1 MYYKTLEVRHI
12 LLFFM
17 LMVGC
22 MVYSQRKPK
31 IKGNRNVIEVRE
43 TLAPFN
49 AIQLDDDLDINLEA
63 ATVGE
68 YIIEA
73 DDNLIDVLKFKVV
86 NETLIISSYYKVTSK
101 KKLNITVNFSELFR
115 INANDGNI
123 VVKNR
128 FSTEFLEVNATGSGR
143 VEIDVDADAMEITM
157 NDNSRGNFK
166 VDSDTLNI
174 RLAEKADLRLFG
186 VMENTVLDMQ
196 RNSKADLE
204 GFTDVFQFH
213 LLDSSDLNAKR
224 LEANSVEANLE
235 GSSSAEVLS
244 TATVDLYSKGSSKTY
259 VFGDSKINLQEFLD
273 TSELYRRKN

>member
-1 MYYKTLEVRHI
+1 MYYKSLEVRHI
-12 LLFFM
+12 LLFIT
-17 LMVGC
+17 LLVGC

-43 TLAPFN
+43 SLAPFN
-49 AIQLDDDLDINLEA
+49 AIQLDDDLDINLQA
-63 ATVGE
+63 ATSGE

-73 DDNLIDVLKFKVV
+73 DDNLIDILKFKVE
-86 NETLIISSYYKVTSK
+86 NETLIISSYYRVTSK
-101 KKLNITVNFSELFR
+101 KKLNITVNFNELFL
-115 INANDGNI
+115 INANEGNI

-128 FSTEFLEVNATGSGR
+128 FSTEFLEVNTRGSAR

-174 RLAEKADLRLFG
+174 RLAEKSDLRLFG
-186 VMENTVLDMQ
+186 VMESTVLDMQ
-196 RNSKADLE
+196 RNAKADLE
-204 GFTDVFQFH
+204 GFTDIFQFH
-213 LLDSSDLNAKR
+213 LLDNSDLKAKR
-224 LEANSVEANLE
+224 LEANSVQANLE

-244 TATVDLYSKGSSKTY
+244 TSTVDLNSKGSSKTY
-259 VFGDSKINLQEFLD
+259 VFGDSKINLLEFLD

>member
-1 MYYKTLEVRHI
+1 MYYKSLGVRHI

-17 LMVGC
+17 LLVGC
-22 MVYSQRKPK
+22 LVYSQRKPK

-43 TLAPFN
+43 TLPPFN
-49 AIQLDDDLDINLEA
+49 AVQLDDDLDINLQA
-63 ATVGE
+63 ATSGE

-73 DDNLIDVLKFKVV
+73 DDNLIDVLKFKVE
-86 NETLIISSYYKVTSK
+86 NETLIISSYYRVTSK
-101 KKLNITVNFSELFR
+101 KRLNITVNFNELFL

-128 FSTEFLEVNATGSGR
+128 FSTEFLEVNTRGSGR
-143 VEIDVDADAMEITM
+143 VEIDVDADAMQITM
-157 NDNSRGNFK
+157 NDNSKGNFK

-204 GFTDVFQFH
+204 GFTDVFHFH
-213 LLDSSDLNAKR
+213 LLDASDLKAKR

-244 TATVDLYSKGSSKTY
+244 TATVDLNSKGDSKTY
-259 VFGDSKINLQEFLD
+259 VFGDSKINLLEFLD

>member
-1 MYYKTLEVRHI
+1 MYFKILEEKHL

-17 LMVGC
+17 LLVGC

-43 TLAPFN
+43 PLAPFN
-49 AIQLDDDLDINLEA
+49 AVQLDDDLDINLQA
-63 ATVGE
+63 GTTGE
-68 YIIEA
+68 YVIEA
-73 DDNLIDVLKFKVV
+73 DDNLIDILKFEVE
-86 NETLIISSYYKVTSK
+86 NETLVISSYYKVTAK

-115 INANDGNI
+115 IDANEGNV

-128 FSTEFLEVNATGSGR
+128 FSTEYLEVNTRGSGR
-143 VEIDVDADAMEITM
+143 VEIDVDADAMAITM

-166 VDSDTLNI
+166 VDSDSLNI
-174 RLAEKADLRLFG
+174 RLAENTDLRLFG
-186 VMENTVLDMQ
+186 VMENTVLYMQ

-204 GFTDVFQFH
+204 GFTNVFQFQ
-213 LLDSSDLNAKR
+213 LLDNSDLKAKR
-224 LEANSVEANLE
+224 LEANAVQANLE

-244 TATVDLYSKGSSKTY
+244 TATVELNSKGASKTY

>member
-1 MYYKTLEVRHI
+1 MYYKSLGVRHI

-17 LMVGC
+17 LLVGC
-22 MVYSQRKPK
+22 LVYSQRKPK

-43 TLAPFN
+43 TLPPFN
-49 AIQLDDDLDINLEA
+49 AVQLDDDLDINLQA
-63 ATVGE
+63 ATSGE

-73 DDNLIDVLKFKVV
+73 DDNLIDILKFKVE
-86 NETLIISSYYKVTSK
+86 NETLIISSYYRVTSK
-101 KKLNITVNFSELFR
+101 KRLNITVNFNELFL

-128 FSTEFLEVNATGSGR
+128 FSTEFLEVNTRGSGR
-143 VEIDVDADAMEITM
+143 VEIDVDADAMQITM
-157 NDNSRGNFK
+157 NDNSKGNFK

-213 LLDSSDLNAKR
+213 LLDASDLKAKR

-244 TATVDLYSKGSSKTY
+244 TATVDLNSKGDSKTY
-259 VFGDSKINLQEFLD
+259 VFGDSKINLLEFLD

>member
-1 MYYKTLEVRHI
+1 MYYKSLEVKHI
-12 LLFFM
+12 LLFFV
-17 LMVGC
+17 LLVGC

-43 TLAPFN
+43 ALPPFN
-49 AIQLDDDLDINLEA
+49 AIQLDDDLDINLQA
-63 ATVGE
+63 ATSGE

-73 DDNLIDVLKFKVV
+73 DDNLIDILKFKVE
-86 NETLIISSYYKVTSK
+86 NETLIISSYYQVTSK
-101 KKLNITVNFSELFR
+101 KKLNITVNFNELFL
-115 INANDGNI
+115 INVNEGNI
-123 VVKNR
+123 VVRNR
-128 FSTEFLEVNATGSGR
+128 FSTEFLEVNTRGSGR
-143 VEIDVDADAMEITM
+143 VEIDVDADAMQITM

-204 GFTDVFQFH
+204 GFTDVFQFL
-213 LLDSSDLNAKR
+213 LLDNSDLKAKR
-224 LEANSVEANLE
+224 LEANSVKANLE

-244 TATVDLYSKGSSKTY
+244 TATVDLNSKGSSKTY
-259 VFGDSKINLQEFLD
+259 VFGDSKINLLEFLD